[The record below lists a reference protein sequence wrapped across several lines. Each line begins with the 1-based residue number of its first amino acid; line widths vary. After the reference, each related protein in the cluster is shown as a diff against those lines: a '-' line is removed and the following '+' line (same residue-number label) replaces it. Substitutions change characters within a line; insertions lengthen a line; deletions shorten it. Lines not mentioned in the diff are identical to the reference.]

1 MSAED
6 EPELNEEEEEEDED
20 MSEGDYGMFDTGNLL
35 ASTLMTEEGDTV
47 CTALVSISRHMEMQN
62 KILVKILNALVKKN
76 LEK

>member
-6 EPELNEEEEEEDED
+6 EPELNEEEEDED
-20 MSEGDYGMFDTGNLL
+20 MSEGDYDMVDTGNLL

-47 CTALVSISRHMEMQN
+47 CTALVSMSRHMEMQN